1 MKTKIIILFI
11 ALGLL
16 FSTSS
21 LAISKI
27 KYTFV
32 GPRNNI
38 ASSTPTAYGFW
49 SFAVPV
55 SKVLA
60 RSGQP
65 TAQEFKWL
73 KQQGYKGV
81 VNFRLEGEYKE
92 IADDA
97 KLPGFNKL
105 GFNYLRLQI
114 RDGGTPT
121 DKQAKDFLSFVKNK
135 KNQPV
140 LIHCRGGIGRTGLA
154 IALYRYEVQN
164 WPMDT
169 AILESRLFKNG
180 VNSTQKKWL
189 LNWAKNH
196 PKK

>member
-1 MKTKIIILFI
+1 MKTKIISLFI

-16 FSTSS
+16 FGTSS

-27 KYTFV
+27 KYNFI

-55 SKVLA
+55 SNVLA

-65 TAQEFKWL
+65 TAQEFSWL
-73 KQQGYKGV
+73 KKQGYKGV
-81 VNFRLEGEYKE
+81 INFRLDGEYKE
-92 IADDA
+92 VADDA
-97 KLPGFNKL
+97 KLPDFNKL
-105 GFNYLRLQI
+105 GFKYLRLQI

-135 KNQPV
+135 KNQPI

-154 IALYRYEVQN
+154 VALYRYEVQN
-164 WPMDT
+164 WPMDI
-169 AILESRLFKNG
+169 AINESRLFKNG